1 MQSIRPVILMIGLAT
16 LVAGCATTDERQDW
30 RAHPTH
36 FATDNHLSFSVT
48 NAAAGAPRITP
59 EMVQRAKTESWWGTV
74 ITVKPEQIFE
84 PR

>member
-1 MQSIRPVILMIGLAT
+1 
-16 LVAGCATTDERQDW
+16 
-30 RAHPTH
+30 
-36 FATDNHLSFSVT
+36 VT